1 MALHTTDGG
10 QFTYLVKG
18 LEDLRL
24 DQRVLQWMQAA
35 SDALQRASGRRPHGA
50 STAAS
55 PPAAVAVHLLKLWN
69 AFCVAGM
76 WRWQP
81 RSPPGC
87 ARTR

>member
-1 MALHTTDGG
+1 MRGMLGPAYWWPRQVVLQTTDGG

-50 STAAS
+50 S
-55 PPAAVAVHLLKLWN
+55 AAVPLFAAEQVL
-69 AFCVAGM
+69 
-76 WRWQP
+76 
-81 RSPPGC
+81 SS
-87 ARTR
+87 